1 MKVRQKVRSKQM
13 PTTDSS
19 ESYFDDWRF
28 GLNESRRVVRMTV
41 VEAAIC
47 NRLGISIEDYA
58 KGLLAGK
65 TK

>member
-1 MKVRQKVRSKQM
+1 MKVRQRIRSKQI
-13 PTTDSS
+13 PTAAS
-19 ESYFDDWRF
+19 FDDWRF
-28 GLNESRRVVRMTV
+28 DLNEGKRVVRMTLA
-41 VEAAIC
+41 EATMC

>member
-13 PTTDSS
+13 PTTDS
-19 ESYFDDWRF
+19 FDDWRF